1 MTTSKLLKRLVW
13 AAPCL
18 LGMGT
23 LITAADAPSPI
34 AGLKQAFR
42 NPPADARMMARWWW
56 FGPAVTKPELAREIR
71 AMKQGGFGGF
81 EVQPVYPLTLDD
93 PEHGLVNLP
102 YMSDGFLDA
111 LRFAAETGRAEGMRF
126 DLTLCSGWPYGGP
139 HIPIAEASGS
149 LRVARAEVSA
159 GAGKVEIPRMA
170 EGDSLVAAFLAKG
183 NGRQFSPEG
192 VQRLTDISGSTV
204 RLPAGSQAGVVLF
217 FIASHTRQTVKRP
230 AVGAEGFVLDHYSR
244 AALDLHLK
252 VVGDRL
258 MKAVGPNKPYAI
270 FSDSLE
276 VYGANW
282 TPDLLQEFQKRRG
295 YDLAPYLPAL
305 AGDMGANT
313 AAIRHDWGQTL
324 TELAE
329 DNYLKPLTAW
339 AHQNG
344 TLFRSQTYGVP
355 PVRLSSYALVDLPE
369 GEQATWRRFSAIRWA
384 SSASHLYGRPVT
396 SSETFTW
403 LHSPVFR
410 ATPLDMKAEAD
421 IHFLNGINQVVV
433 HGWPYSPP
441 QAGEPGWRFYA
452 AAVFNDHNPWWMVM
466 PDVAL
471 YMQRMSFLLR
481 QGRPANDV
489 ALYLP
494 TDDAWAGFSLSGG
507 QGPSINQSMDRL
519 LGPDVIAQ
527 ILDAGYN
534 FDFIDDL
541 AIAKGGVP
549 HKILILPGVERIP
562 LATLRKLDE
571 WVRKGGIV
579 IATRRAPSLAP
590 GLQEAE
596 TDTPKIRELS
606 RAMFEGENAKRL
618 VTDESKLG
626 EALHAALPPDVA
638 GADAAI
644 GVVHRKLD
652 FADIYFLANT
662 ANHPVASQATFR
674 IEGLEGAWWDPMTGK
689 VSKAEGGTHIALNLA
704 PYESRVLVFS
714 KDRVPATPAPAAAAP
729 APVDISAGWALTFA
743 GSPAVNL
750 DTLKSWTD
758 LDGRKFFS
766 GQGTYQRT
774 VVVPQAMLSSGHSVY
789 LSLGEG
795 TAVAATG
802 GRGGSGMRAMLEGPV
817 HEAAVVSVNGKRAGA
832 VWCAPYEVDVTG
844 LLHAGDNQVS
854 IVVANVAVNEL
865 AKDPPPNYRVLYKD
879 LIAKFGDRFQPQD
892 MTNLQPVESGLLGPI
907 RLVAR

>member
-1 MTTSKLLKRLVW
+1 MGLLIG
-13 AAPCL
+13 AA
-18 LGMGT
+18 G
-23 LITAADAPSPI
+23 APSPI
-34 AGLKQAFR
+34 AALRQSFEK
-42 NPPADARMMARWWW
+42 PPAEARMMARWWW
-56 FGPAVTKPELAREIR
+56 FGAAVTKPELAKEIR

-81 EVQPVYPLTLDD
+81 EVQPVYPLILDD
-93 PEHGLVNLP
+93 PKGGLVNLP

-111 LRFAAETGRAEGMRF
+111 LKFAAETGRAEGMRF

-139 HIPIAEASGS
+139 HIPIGQASGS
-149 LRVARAEVSA
+149 LRAARAEVSA
-159 GAGKVEIPRMA
+159 GAGSVEIPKMA
-170 EGDSLVAAFLAKG
+170 DGDSLVAAFLAKG
-183 NGRQFSPEG
+183 A
-192 VQRLTDISGSTV
+192 VRLTDISGSTV
-204 RLPAGSQAGVVLF
+204 RLPAGSEAGAVLF
-217 FIASHTRQTVKRP
+217 FIASHSHQQVKRP
-230 AVGAEGFVLDHYSR
+230 AVGSEGFVLDHYSR

-252 VVGDRL
+252 TVGDRL
-258 MKAVGPNKPYAI
+258 MKAVGPNKPYAV

-276 VYGANW
+276 VYGADW
-282 TPDLLQEFQKRRG
+282 TPDLLKEFQKRRG
-295 YDLAPYLPAL
+295 YDLVPYLPAL
-305 AGDMGANT
+305 AADIGAKT

-329 DNYLKPLTAW
+329 ENYLKPLTEW
-339 AHQNG
+339 AHKNG
-344 TLFRSQTYGVP
+344 TLFRSQTYGIP
-355 PVRLSSYALVDLPE
+355 PVRLSSNALTDLPE
-369 GEQATWRRFSAIRWA
+369 GEGSQWRRWTATRWA
-384 SSASHLYGRPVT
+384 SSASHLYNRPVT

-421 IHFLNGINQVVV
+421 IHFLNGVNQFIV

-471 YMQRMSFLLR
+471 YMQRVSFLLR

-489 ALYLP
+489 AVYLP
-494 TDDAWAGFSLSGG
+494 TDDAWAGFTLGRDLSVT
-507 QGPSINQSMDRL
+507 QSMDRL
-519 LGPDVIAQ
+519 IGPNVIPQ

-534 FDFIDDL
+534 FDFIDDG
-541 AIAKGGVP
+541 AIAAGGVP
-549 HKILILPGVERIP
+549 HKILVIPGVERIP

-571 WVRKGGIV
+571 WVRKGGTV

-596 TDTPKIRELS
+596 TDTPKIRELA
-606 RAMFEGENAKRL
+606 RAMFEGGNAKRL
-618 VTDESKLG
+618 VEDESKLG
-626 EALHAALPPDVA
+626 EALHAALPADVA
-638 GADAAI
+638 AAPEI

-652 FADIYFLANT
+652 YADIYFLANT
-662 ANHPVASQATFR
+662 ANHAVASQAIFR
-674 IEGLEGAWWDPMTGK
+674 IQGLEGAWWDPITGK
-689 VSKAEGGTHIALNLA
+689 VTKAEGGTHIALNLA

-714 KDRVPATPAPAAAAP
+714 KDRVAATPAPAGAAP
-729 APVDISAGWALTFA
+729 APVDVSTGWALTFA
-743 GSPAVNL
+743 GAPAVNL

-758 LDGRKFFS
+758 LDGRKFYS

-774 VVVPQAMLSSGHSVY
+774 VTVPPAMLKSGHPIY
-789 LSLGEG
+789 LTLGEG
-795 TAVAATG
+795 TAVAPAG
-802 GRGGSGMRAMLEGPV
+802 GRGGSGMRAMFEPPV

-832 VWCAPYEVDVTG
+832 VWTAPFEVDLTG

-854 IVVANVAVNEL
+854 IVVANVALNEM

-892 MTNLQPVESGLLGPI
+892 MTNVQPVESGLLGPI

>member
-1 MTTSKLLKRLVW
+1 MTTPMLLKRLVLV
-13 AAPCL
+13 APCL
-18 LGMGT
+18 LGIGL
-23 LITAADAPSPI
+23 LIAAADAPPPI
-34 AGLKQAFR
+34 AGLKQAFEK
-42 NPPADARMMARWWW
+42 PPADARMMVRWWW
-56 FGPAVTKPELAREIR
+56 FGAAVTKPELAKEIR
-71 AMKQGGFGGF
+71 TMKQGGFGGF

-93 PEHGLVNLP
+93 PLHNLVNLP

-111 LRFAAETGRAEGMRF
+111 LKFAAETGRAEGMRF

-139 HIPIAEASGS
+139 HIPIGQASGR
-149 LRVARAEVSA
+149 LRMDRVEVSA
-159 GAGKVEIPRMA
+159 GAAKVEIPKLA
-170 EGDSLVAAFLAKG
+170 DGDSFVAAFLAKG

-192 VQRLTDISGSTV
+192 IQRLTDVSGSTV
-204 RLPAGSQAGVVLF
+204 RLPPGSEAGVVLF
-217 FIASHTRQTVKRP
+217 FIASHTRQQVKRP
-230 AVGAEGFVLDHYSR
+230 AVGSEGLVLDHYSR

-252 VVGDRL
+252 TVGDRL
-258 MKAVGPNKPYAI
+258 IKAVGSNKPYAV

-276 VYGANW
+276 VYGADW
-282 TPDLLQEFQKRRG
+282 TPDLLKEFQKRRG

-305 AGDMGANT
+305 AGDIGPNT

-324 TELAE
+324 TELSE
-329 DNYLKPLTAW
+329 DYYLKPLTEW
-339 AHQNG
+339 AHKNG
-344 TLFRSQTYGVP
+344 TLFRSQSYGIP
-355 PVRLSSYALVDLPE
+355 PVRLSSNALVDLPE
-369 GEQATWRRFSAIRWA
+369 GEGSQWRRWTATRWA
-384 SSASHLYGRPVT
+384 SSASHLNGRPVT

-421 IHFLNGINQVVV
+421 IHFLNGINQFIC

-441 QAGEPGWRFYA
+441 EAGEPGWRFYA

-471 YMQRMSFLLR
+471 YMQRVSFLLR
-481 QGRPANDV
+481 QGRAANDI

-494 TDDAWAGFSLSGG
+494 TDDAWAGFTLGRDLSVT
-507 QGPSINQSMDRL
+507 QSMDRL
-519 LGPDVIAQ
+519 LGPNVIPQ

-534 FDFIDDL
+534 FDFIDDGF
-541 AIAKGGVP
+541 IAKNGVT
-549 HKILILPGVERIP
+549 HKILVIPGVERIP
-562 LATLRKLDE
+562 LATLNKLNE

-596 TDTPKIRELS
+596 TDTPKIRELA
-606 RAMFEGENAKRL
+606 RAMFEGENARRL

-626 EALHAALPPDVA
+626 EALHGVLPPDVA
-638 GADAAI
+638 AAPEI

-652 FADIYFLANT
+652 YADIYFLANT
-662 ANHPVASQATFR
+662 SNHAVASQAAFR
-674 IEGLEGAWWDPMTGK
+674 IQGLEGAWWDPMTGK
-689 VSKAEGGTHIALNLA
+689 VTKAEGGTNIALNLA

-714 KDRVPATPAPAAAAP
+714 MDRVAATPAATAPAP
-729 APVDISAGWALTFA
+729 APVDLSTGWALTFA

-774 VVVPQAMLSSGHSVY
+774 VTVPQAMLSSGHPIY
-789 LSLGEG
+789 LTLGEG
-795 TAVAATG
+795 TAVAPTG
-802 GRGGSGMRAMLEGPV
+802 GRGGSGMRAMFEGPV
-817 HEAAVVSVNGKRAGA
+817 KEAAVVSVNGKRAGA
-832 VWCAPYEVDVTG
+832 VWSAPFEVDVTG
-844 LLHAGDNQVS
+844 LLHAGENHVS
-854 IVVANVAVNEL
+854 IVVANLALNEMAQGPL
-865 AKDPPPNYRVLYKD
+865 PDYKELNAKY
-879 LIAKFGDRFQPQD
+879 GERFQAQD
-892 MTNLQPVESGLLGPI
+892 MRSVQPIESGLMGPI